1 MTHPQSRSTPTPST
15 ALSAAAAVNTA
26 FGLQLGTT
34 TRLEHDAHTKA
45 LGEYLTSYLATP
57 GEDDGEV
64 HDLRED
70 ANRLLATGPGRSA
83 QFCAAYTHMR
93 ARARVLRRLIVLGE
107 VAAGGE
113 SEHLSPRGP
122 TRRAGQAAGQPN
134 GTYRVPSGLAAHRQA
149 RWLAGTTHRGPGG
162 RHSSRGTH
170 GHSYLHRRPGES
182 LLLSPPSQTLELH
195 ARAGTCVHRGTCP
208 VLKISPVVVDERN
221 RVLMLQG
228 RSRVRLP
235 ETEIDLDFEI
245 LAVAAATLARALGV
259 ADLWAQPGTEELIH
273 VEPARADPEDG
284 LRTKVSIR
292 YLYRT
297 HSAMCQ
303 FASGAPQVWVP
314 LAEVDS
320 DLAKRVG
327 SLLAEGA
334 E

>member
-1 MTHPQSRSTPTPST
+1 M
-15 ALSAAAAVNTA
+15 
-26 FGLQLGTT
+26 
-34 TRLEHDAHTKA
+34 
-45 LGEYLTSYLATP
+45 
-57 GEDDGEV
+57 
-64 HDLRED
+64 
-70 ANRLLATGPGRSA
+70 
-83 QFCAAYTHMR
+83 
-93 ARARVLRRLIVLGE
+93 
-107 VAAGGE
+107 
-113 SEHLSPRGP
+113 
-122 TRRAGQAAGQPN
+122 
-134 GTYRVPSGLAAHRQA
+134 
-149 RWLAGTTHRGPGG
+149 
-162 RHSSRGTH
+162 
-170 GHSYLHRRPGES
+170 
-182 LLLSPPSQTLELH
+182 
-195 ARAGTCVHRGTCP
+195 
-208 VLKISPVVVDERN
+208 DERN